1 MQRSVGAAETWYGAT
16 LCLGKATHRP
26 RSDFDTL
33 SMPVRMAARAVRSCG
48 MTCRLAPV
56 AVAVTLSACQSN
68 ETKSNL
74 FVATDHD
81 RRATIEWSAER
92 AAPATTIQVAD
103 ASVPPLVP
111 MPSER
116 RVAAAASPVPAAS
129 SSGQQGGVAELG
141 RKLADPT
148 SDVWALFTEFDWN
161 FMQGKATTKYR
172 HAQEI
177 LFQPVMPIPLTES
190 TKLITRPVVPF
201 ASVPLPDGNGGFD
214 RKTGLGDI
222 QLPLLFV
229 PKGFAVGDFGVT
241 YGAGPTFVFPSA
253 TSDSLGADRWEA
265 GPALVGVFKNEQI
278 TAGALGQY
286 WWSYAGGSPS
296 TSHGSLLYFAFY
308 NLANAWQIGTNPTI
322 TYNDKSSSDNKWD
335 VPIGITVAKTTKI
348 GAMPVKFQ
356 LGAEYFVVNQEDY
369 GSRFQIKLNII
380 PVIPALVKKPLL

>member
-1 MQRSVGAAETWYGAT
+1 M
-16 LCLGKATHRP
+16 
-26 RSDFDTL
+26 
-33 SMPVRMAARAVRSCG
+33 SMPAPIAARQVRACG
-48 MTCRLAPV
+48 MMRRLAPV
-56 AVAVTLSACQSN
+56 ALAATLSACQGN
-68 ETKSNL
+68 AIKSNL
-74 FVATDHD
+74 FAAADHD
-81 RRATIEWSAER
+81 RGERIEWSAAR
-92 AAPATTIQVAD
+92 AAPEATIQLAD
-103 ASVPPLVP
+103 ASEPPLVP
-111 MPSER
+111 VPSER
-116 RVAAAASPVPAAS
+116 RVAAAASPVPPAS
-129 SSGQQGGVAELG
+129 SDGQQGDVAEVG

-148 SDVWALFTEFDWN
+148 SNVWALFTEFDWN

-177 LFQPVMPIPLTES
+177 LFQPVLPLPLTEN

-229 PKGFAVGDFGVT
+229 PKGFSAGDFSVT
-241 YGAGPTFVFPSA
+241 YGTGPTFVFPSA

-278 TAGALGQY
+278 TAGAMGQY

-308 NLANAWQIGTNPTI
+308 NLPNAWQIGTNPTI

-348 GAMPVKFQ
+348 GAVPVKFQ

-380 PVIPALVKKPLL
+380 PVIPALVKTPLL